1 MKRFRPIH
9 GILLVALLMAAVLG
23 AERLLSAN
31 RNRYERVA
39 PDPRGEVV
47 VEVAALAPLQIRFF
61 RFLNSG
67 NQEVKFFV
75 ARDERGGLQVASRSG
90 SGPRATGSCSPRRT
104 SWAGGGTSGKCHTL
118 HTFQGPQAFDP
129 ERPRTSPMPSAELV
143 LYEEEFQRLD
153 TALKKLR
160 QEANARAIFLIDRT
174 GQQIAAAGEVDQ
186 FDTTSLAS
194 LTAGN
199 VAATDGLAKLIG
211 EREFSVLFHEGQRD
225 HIHISIVAKR
235 AILLVIFD
243 ERSSLGLVRLRV
255 KRSNQEMEQIFE
267 DMKQK
272 VEKVSGP
279 AQAAASPFAEI
290 TDEDIDALFSE

>member
-1 MKRFRPIH
+1 
-9 GILLVALLMAAVLG
+9 MA
-23 AERLLSAN
+23 
-31 RNRYERVA
+31 
-39 PDPRGEVV
+39 P
-47 VEVAALAPLQIRFF
+47 
-61 RFLNSG
+61 
-67 NQEVKFFV
+67 
-75 ARDERGGLQVASRSG
+75 
-90 SGPRATGSCSPRRT
+90 
-104 SWAGGGTSGKCHTL
+104 
-118 HTFQGPQAFDP
+118 
-129 ERPRTSPMPSAELV
+129 AELV

-272 VEKVSGP
+272 VETVSGP